1 MTDLA
6 QQVAARIEALGQIS
20 DEPGHLTRTF
30 CSSAM
35 RRANDLVASW
45 MREAGMTVRE
55 DAIGNVIGHFPGP
68 SPEAKIFLLG
78 SHLDTVRDAGK
89 FDGPLGVALRQY
101 LERAGVIVE
110 HRLEGRRIDRVLDD
124 VFGMQA
130 QLLGQEPEDS
140 RHHNGA

>member
-1 MTDLA
+1 MNVRAHKSKQLA
-6 QQVAARIEALGQIS
+6 LDRCLQLLEAAQVRGQS
-20 DEPGHLTRTF
+20 R
-30 CSSAM
+30 
-35 RRANDLVASW
+35 V
-45 MREAGMTVRE
+45 
-55 DAIGNVIGHFPGP
+55 
-68 SPEAKIFLLG
+68 
-78 SHLDTVRDAGK
+78 
-89 FDGPLGVALRQY
+89 DGPLGVALRQY